1 MVCLTSGVFLMHC
14 SRSLCSSR
22 LSLTVLLSLNQLVPK
37 MMNLILLRKVDLS
50 LMWWI
55 LWKVAP
61 LCYQAYRLGLNMKAF
76 ADFDRISGSVAQRSW
91 PCYVMFLD
99 LTAVPDSLWN
109 RQVFKLLYL
118 VWTLL
123 SWNNVMNMFKVFAIS
138 WEDRNTGWTT
148 NICIWWQQVCA
159 C

>member
-22 LSLTVLLSLNQLVPK
+22 LSLTVLLSLNQLSLK
-37 MMNLILLRKVDLS
+37 IMNLNLLRKVDLR
-50 LMWWI
+50 LKWWMS
-55 LWKVAP
+55 WRVAP
-61 LCYQAYRLGLNMKAF
+61 LCYQACRVGLNMKAIV
-76 ADFDRISGSVAQRSW
+76 DTDPVGDSITQRSW
-91 PCYVMFLD
+91 SCYVMSLD

-118 VWTLL
+118 VWSLF
-123 SWNNVMNMFKVFAIS
+123 SWNNVVNMFKVFPIS
-138 WEDRNTGWTT
+138 WEDVNTSWTT